1 MKLNHNLNVGLII
14 YTCYV
19 KVLYSP
25 MHIFLLDATIESIE
39 DRSSP
44 NVALDQFINTPQFD
58 WDDEEGMNNFD
69 GDKAISML
77 RGLASAPTPFSIK
90 EMSKCKRLPFNV

>member
-1 MKLNHNLNVGLII
+1 
-14 YTCYV
+14 
-19 KVLYSP
+19 

-44 NVALDQFINTPQFD
+44 NVALDQFINTPQFI
-58 WDDEEGMNNFD
+58 WNDEEDLNRSD
-69 GDKAISML
+69 DDKAISML